1 MNRMRGEKGEEVGVP
16 QDLQDWGAKELNETA
31 SIYGERFANMDTS
44 QIRNVF
50 SEVKRLQLEWKK
62 DKNYEVVERSLI
74 LLKPKL
80 AYAAGKKGFI
90 SPFKELLEKAI
101 DGVIN
106 SSDNEKALKNFFD
119 FVEAIVAYHKY
130 YHERSQHR
138 R

>member
-1 MNRMRGEKGEEVGVP
+1 MERIRGEKDEEIRIP
-16 QDLQDWGAKELNETA
+16 HDLQDWGAKELNEAATV
-31 SIYGERFANMDTS
+31 YGERFAKMDTS

-62 DKNYEVVERSLI
+62 DKNYEVVERGLI

-80 AYAAGKKGFI
+80 AYAAGRKEFI
-90 SPFKELLEKAI
+90 SPFKELLEKVI

-106 SSDNEKALKNFFD
+106 SSDNEKALENFFN
-119 FVEAIVAYHKY
+119 FVEAVVAYHKY
-130 YHERSQHR
+130 YHEKSQHR